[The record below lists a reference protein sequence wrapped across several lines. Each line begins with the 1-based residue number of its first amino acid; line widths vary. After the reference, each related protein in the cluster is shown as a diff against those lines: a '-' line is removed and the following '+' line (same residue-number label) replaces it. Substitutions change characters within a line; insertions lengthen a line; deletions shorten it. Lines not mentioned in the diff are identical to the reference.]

1 MEGILPHSQ
10 KESVFTCYL
19 GPKEVLLKLLCF
31 CLFCLALLERV
42 SRNLGYAYGFYG
54 CWGYTTL
61 SLITI
66 EISALGQKRCREH
79 LLNKQSRCHGSVL

>member
-42 SRNLGYAYGFYG
+42 SRNLGYAHGFYG
-54 CWGYTTL
+54 CWGYDHSLLDNHRNL
-61 SLITI
+61 SPWAEKMPRTSF
-66 EISALGQKRCREH
+66 E
-79 LLNKQSRCHGSVL
+79 